1 MRRAKSFLTENALI
15 TMYNSLVLPHFT
27 YCSTVW
33 HNGNITYIDKLS
45 KLQKRAARVI
55 TNSGYDIR
63 STEILN
69 RLNWEPIANILEQRE
84 QTMTFKA
91 INKMTPK
98 YLTEMF
104 TMSQN
109 DNYAL
114 RSNERKLHLSKPNTN
129 FLKKSFSYRAA
140 VSWNKLPNEILEEHE
155 HLSLNQFKRLI
166 KNC

>member
-1 MRRAKSFLTENALI
+1 
-15 TMYNSLVLPHFT
+15 
-27 YCSTVW
+27 
-33 HNGNITYIDKLS
+33 
-45 KLQKRAARVI
+45 
-55 TNSGYDIR
+55 
-63 STEILN
+63 
-69 RLNWEPIANILEQRE
+69 
-84 QTMTFKA
+84 
-91 INKMTPK
+91 MTPK

-155 HLSLNQFKRLI
+155 HLSLNQFERLI

>member
-1 MRRAKSFLTENALI
+1 M
-15 TMYNSLVLPHFT
+15 
-27 YCSTVW
+27 VW
-33 HNGNITYIDKLS
+33 HNGNITHIDKLG
-45 KLQKRAARVI
+45 KLQKREQHVLSL
-55 TNSGYDIR
+55 TL

-69 RLNWEPIANILEQRE
+69 SLNWEPTANILEQRE

-91 INKMTPK
+91 INKMTAK
-98 YLTEMF
+98 YLTEIF
-104 TMSQN
+104 TRSQN
-109 DNYAL
+109 DSYAL
-114 RSNERKLHLSKPNTN
+114 RSNERKLHLPKPNTN